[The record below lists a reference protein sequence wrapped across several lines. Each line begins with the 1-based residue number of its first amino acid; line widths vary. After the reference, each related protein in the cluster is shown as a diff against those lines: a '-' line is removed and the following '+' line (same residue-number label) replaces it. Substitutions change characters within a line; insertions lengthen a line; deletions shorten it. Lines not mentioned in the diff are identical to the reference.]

1 MLIKRDVFEK
11 LNAHPAVRNFAND
24 IGMPAELDPYMKTYF
39 DTAVREGR
47 YYSEDWTFCE
57 NWRDLGG
64 QIYVDNRVLL
74 KHTGTYT
81 FDFAT
86 QDKLYQD
93 LKAIQPA
100 AAPEEP
106 AKHEVTAE
114 VMAAEPVAEIMAT
127 SEPIDAVS
135 EVVETQA

>member
-1 MLIKRDVFEK
+1 MLIKREVFDK

-64 QIYVDNRVLL
+64 QIFVDNRVLL

-81 FDFAT
+81 FDFTT

-93 LKAIQPA
+93 LKAIQPTPA
-100 AAPEEP
+100 AEP
-106 AKHEVTAE
+106 APSLAHAVTPE
-114 VMAAEPVAEIMAT
+114 LMAAEPVAEIMA
-127 SEPIDAVS
+127 SSDPEAA
-135 EVVETQA
+135 QA